1 MAKTRHIHKRMS
13 QRGIT
18 DRMLK
23 IVSKFGMK
31 QGDKRILDRKNL
43 DSLLKNMDAL
53 RKDLV
58 RLRDKGGLVGIET
71 DDTQITTY
79 NLNSY
84 SVR

>member
-13 QRGIT
+13 QRGVT

-23 IVSKFGMK
+23 LVSKFGMK
-31 QGDKRILDRKNL
+31 SGDKRVLDRKNL
-43 DSLLKNMDAL
+43 DALLKNMDTL

-58 RLRDKGGLVGIET
+58 KLRDKGGLVVIEK

-79 NLNSY
+79 NLNSFQ
-84 SVR
+84 

>member
-13 QRGIT
+13 QRGVT

-23 IVSKFGMK
+23 LVSKFGMK
-31 QGDKRILDRKNL
+31 SGDKRVLDRKNL
-43 DSLLKNMDAL
+43 DALLRNMDTL

-58 RLRDKGGLVGIET
+58 KLRDKGGLVVIEK

-79 NLNSY
+79 NLNSFQ
-84 SVR
+84 